1 MQQFNERNEQNEE
14 LKPYRSFEQLQSAD
28 SADMSNDELTRYFR
42 AKRIPSSVRLLLQ
55 KTVEEMRKQVMDL
68 EKTIDE
74 TIDFLNGE
82 A

>member
-14 LKPYRSFEQLQSAD
+14 LKPYRSFEQLQTAD
-28 SADMSNDELTRYFR
+28 AADMSNEELTRYFR

-55 KTVEEMRKQVMDL
+55 KSVDAMRKQVEDL

-74 TIDFLNGE
+74 TLDFLNGE